1 MDKFDDTF
9 LARWLNDKLTEDEE
23 TRFKSSDEYST
34 YLKIIEQTQSF
45 KSPEYDLNKNFIKIK
60 EARQKSNII
69 AIQKRKKNVRFIG
82 IAASFILLLGIFSF
96 LYLFNTTE
104 YSSDFGKKLTF
115 ELPDGSKVMLNAKST
130 IKYNKQNWEN
140 ERVLTLN
147 GDAYFDVEKGK
158 KFTVKTPQGNII
170 VLGTEFNV
178 NASTDFLK
186 VVCYEGKVRVHDN
199 INNKNIVL
207 TPTEGYQN
215 TIKNDP
221 LSLTTKNNEPE
232 WIQNISVFES
242 TPLKNV
248 FETLEKQYDL
258 SFKYNNLD
266 DSILFTG
273 SFPNNNKEIALK
285 SVLKSLNLKYSI
297 NRNKIILE
305 D

>member
-130 IKYNKQNWEN
+130 IKYNKQNWKN
-140 ERVLTLN
+140 DRVLNLN
-147 GDAYFDVEKGK
+147 GEAYFDVEKGK

-186 VVCYEGKVRVHDN
+186 VVCYEGKVRVNDN

-207 TPTEGYQN
+207 TPSKGYQN
-215 TIKNDP
+215 TIKNDT

-232 WIQNISVFES
+232 WLQNISVFES